1 MDLGLMQRILVD
13 GQRRELPRLTER
25 ELPLRFIK
33 DMSLAIVGAR
43 RCGKTYRTH
52 QLVAELMRK
61 KVQREDICRIQFN
74 DLRLARL
81 AAEDLVTID
90 EAYYALYP
98 EKRGRRRVWFIF
110 DEIHRVDGWEDY
122 ILYLLEERLHRVL
135 ITGSTSR
142 LLSGRIASALR
153 GKNFSS
159 QLFPFS
165 FGEFIRHYG
174 VAPDTV
180 SSGGRSHLRK
190 MFDRYLHQGGFPGL
204 LDLDPALHVELLQ
217 NYWETML
224 LRDVVEAHPHENIRF
239 STLSYFAQALASRVA
254 CPMTVRGIGV
264 GMTEAGLQVSGE
276 TLYRYLQHL
285 EEAFMLV
292 AVPFYS
298 KSERVRN
305 RHYRKVYAVDWALAG
320 SVAPGEG
327 IDLSRRLENLVY
339 VELRRRGYDV
349 YYYRTRKGYEID
361 FVAVPRKPLAA
372 GRRLFQ
378 VCYRFGDSEVR
389 RRELRGLAETLDFLK
404 IAQATVLTGNEEKSV
419 TVDGHHVNVVPTWQW
434 LLERKDRSRR

>member
-1 MDLGLMQRILVD
+1 MQRILVD
-13 GQRRELPRLTER
+13 GQQRELPRLTER
-25 ELPLRFIK
+25 KLPLRFIK
-33 DMSLAIVGAR
+33 DMSLAVVGAR

-61 KVQREDICRIQFN
+61 KVARQDICRVQFN

-81 AAEDLVTID
+81 TAQDLLTID

-122 ILYLLEERLHRVL
+122 ILYLLEEGLHRVL

-153 GKNFSS
+153 GKNFSVE
-159 QLFPFS
+159 LFPFS
-165 FGEFIRHYG
+165 FREFIQHYG
-174 VAPDTV
+174 VAPDTL
-180 SSGGRSHLRK
+180 SSRGRSHLRK

-204 LDLDPALHVELLQ
+204 LDLDPALHVDLLQ

-224 LRDVVEAHPHENIRF
+224 LRDVVEAHPDENIRF
-239 STLSYFAQALASRVA
+239 STLFYFAQALASRIS
-254 CPMTVRGIGV
+254 CPMTVRGIGA
-264 GMTEAGLQVSGE
+264 GMMEAGLQVSGE
-276 TLYRYLQHL
+276 TLYRYLHHL

-298 KSERVRN
+298 KSEKVRN
-305 RHYRKVYAVDWALAG
+305 RHYRKVYAIDWALAD
-320 SVAPGEG
+320 SVTPGEG
-327 IDLSRRLENLVY
+327 INLSRRFENLVY
-339 VELRRRGYDV
+339 VELRRRGHDI

-361 FVAVPRKPLAA
+361 FVAVPRKRRAA

-378 VCYRFGDSEVR
+378 VCYRFGDPEVR
-389 RRELRGLAETLDFLK
+389 RRELRGIAETLGFLE
-404 IAQATVLTGNEEKSV
+404 IAEATVLTANEEESL
-419 TVDGHHVNVVPTWQW
+419 TVDGHRVSVVPAWRW
-434 LLERKDRSRR
+434 LLADESCHF